1 METILPERKYQLLNQ
16 KMLGT
21 DFVTSKN
28 CVVSIGSAAYGGC
41 EAAFSTNE
49 FDREKKLVNEAVEIA
64 MNLIEEV
71 KNEK

>member
-1 METILPERKYQLLNQ
+1 METFLPERKYQLLNR
-16 KMLGT
+16 KTLRT

-28 CVVSIGSAAYGGC
+28 SVVSTGSAAYRGC

-49 FDREKKLVNEAVEIA
+49 FDSEKKLVNEAVEIA
-64 MNLIEEV
+64 MSLIEEV